1 MSALTAGRKIRAA
14 LEPPGRRGN
23 VVRRPSG
30 GNKVQVQGQAR
41 QEARSACARASVS
54 CIDASSLSQDSA
66 GVGALLRVGAIS
78 RDLGSHLDRDLDDA
92 RCELAR
98 SAVERA
104 PRDRRLRRRILR
116 ARGCVCGEQGRYL
129 GDYVGESS
137 AVRPLAGGRAWRAK
151 CGDCGASASAYDRHV
166 GRAPV
171 GRPCPLLLS

>member
-1 MSALTAGRKIRAA
+1 MRKSERP
-14 LEPPGRRGN
+14 LSRRGK
-23 VVRRPSG
+23 VARRPSG
-30 GNKVQVQGQAR
+30 GKVQVQGQAR
-41 QEARSACARASVS
+41 QEARSACAPASVS
-54 CIDASSLSQDSA
+54 CIDASSLSQESA

-116 ARGCVCGEQGRYL
+116 ARECVCGEQGRYL

-137 AVRPLAGGRAWRAK
+137 AVRPLAVDRAWRAE
-151 CGDCGASASAYDRHV
+151 CGDCGASFSAYDRHV